1 MSLHTGFRIA
11 IFAKTSLVGST
22 QSIGIEWQRS
32 VEQIDP
38 QRPISTRASGELDLP
53 ACDNFTA
60 NEAVTLVIQ
69 GMPISK
75 LIKSSQSFQ
84 LLFTR

>member
-1 MSLHTGFRIA
+1 LIA
-11 IFAKTSLVGST
+11 TFAKTSLVGST

-32 VEQIDP
+32 VGQLT
-38 QRPISTRASGELDLP
+38 RNGISTRASGELNLP

-60 NEAVTLVIQ
+60 NQAVTLVIQ
-69 GMPISK
+69 GMPVSK